1 MGLLHPPSRY
11 TKLELKQ
18 RTMIIFDNPAADAL
32 AATVAATLNTD
43 VADLEEQLAV
53 LAYDEVDLE
62 ADDAAEQLREL
73 WLATQA
79 QVEAGEL
86 SPYWYN

>member
-1 MGLLHPPSRY
+1 
-11 TKLELKQ
+11 
-18 RTMIIFDNPAADAL
+18 MIIFDCPAADAL
-32 AATVAATLNTD
+32 AATVAATINTD

-73 WLATQA
+73 WLATNA

-86 SPYWYN
+86 KPDWYL

>member
-1 MGLLHPPSRY
+1 
-11 TKLELKQ
+11 
-18 RTMIIFDNPAADAL
+18 MIIFDNPAADAL

-73 WLATQA
+73 WLATNA

-86 SPYWYN
+86 KPDWYL

>member
-1 MGLLHPPSRY
+1 
-11 TKLELKQ
+11 
-18 RTMIIFDNPAADAL
+18 MIIFDCPAADAL